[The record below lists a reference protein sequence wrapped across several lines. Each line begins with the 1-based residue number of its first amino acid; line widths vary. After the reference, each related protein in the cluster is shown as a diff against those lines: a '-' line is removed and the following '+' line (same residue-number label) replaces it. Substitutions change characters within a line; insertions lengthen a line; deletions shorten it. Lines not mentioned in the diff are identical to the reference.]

1 MKQFKVASNLAW
13 MLAERG
19 LQIGAGIGV
28 VAMLARGLGPEGFAH
43 FQYAQAV
50 IYVAASVALLCSAEV
65 VIPRLVANPEPIAQH
80 RLLIHAF
87 GLRFAAGVLGYLLM
101 CMFLVVTR
109 QSIDFWLPALI
120 LGIAILLRE
129 PFGIVTAWMQAHT
142 RTRSNTLF
150 NVASLTV
157 KVGGVAILFALGMR
171 SVPAYAAVFSVES
184 ITLAALLAAFYLARA
199 PRERAVHDPQLTR
212 ELLSSGALFWVSFM
226 CMMAS
231 RRVDQLLLKPFVPLA
246 DLGAYA
252 ASMQILDNF
261 VMLATIL
268 SAGLAPVY
276 VYAKP
281 TLKQVRQ
288 NVLRIAGGMAA
299 IGVIGGVLIALSAHW
314 VVHLLY
320 GSAFARAVNLLQ
332 LAALA
337 SALVFADVALTLL
350 PIHLRQP
357 RLVAIKWGAALV
369 ATLIVDAVAIP
380 RMGTYGAILGYAT
393 ANLLSVL
400 FGMAVWMRY
409 RNDEPAA
416 QRVGA

>member
-1 MKQFKVASNLAW
+1 MKQFKIAGNLAW

-19 LQIGAGIGV
+19 LQIGAGIGI

-50 IYVAASVALLCSAEV
+50 VYVAASVALLCGAEV
-65 VIPRLVANPEPIAQH
+65 VIPRLVANPEPLAQH

-87 GLRFAAGVLGYLLM
+87 GLRFAAGVFGYLLM
-101 CMFLVVTR
+101 CVFLVVTQ
-109 QSIDFWLPALI
+109 QSIDFWPPALI

-129 PFGIVTAWMQAHT
+129 PFGIVTAWMQSHT
-142 RTRSNTLF
+142 RTRPNTLF

-157 KVGGVAILFALGMR
+157 KVGGVSILFALGIR
-171 SVPAYAAVFSVES
+171 NVPAYAVVFAVEAV
-184 ITLAALLAAFYLARA
+184 TLAALLAAFYLARA
-199 PRERAVHDPQLTR
+199 PRERTAHDPQLTR
-212 ELLSSGALFWVSFM
+212 DLLWSGALFWVSFM

-231 RRVDQLLLKPFVPLA
+231 RRIDQLLLKPYVPLT

-276 VYAKP
+276 VYAQP
-281 TLKQVRQ
+281 TMKQARQ
-288 NVLRIAGGMAA
+288 NVLRIAVGMAG
-299 IGVIGGVLIALSAHW
+299 IGVVGGVLIALSAHW

-320 GSAFARAVNLLQ
+320 GAAFVRAVNLLQ

-337 SALVFADVALTLL
+337 SALVFVDVALTLL

-357 RLVAIKWGAALV
+357 RLVAIKWGLALV

-380 RMGTYGAILGYAT
+380 RMGTNGAILGYAT

-400 FGMAVWMRY
+400 FGLAVWMRY

-416 QRVGA
+416 LRVSA